1 LEQLMSRLHVE
12 AARCE
17 ALFVSSLQGSQRP
30 DSEQIREA
38 VAKTIRTL
46 GVRGCGARVAQEFGD
61 HPETAVERMRWAKE
75 AVSEAYPARKPAAAV
90 R

>member
-1 LEQLMSRLHVE
+1 MCRLHVE

-17 ALFVSSLQGSQRP
+17 ALFVSTLQGSQHP
-30 DSEQIREA
+30 DSNEVRDA
-38 VAKTIRTL
+38 VAKTLRKV

-75 AVSEAYPARKPAAAV
+75 AVSAAYPARGRVPA
-90 R
+90 RC